1 MGLTKST
8 HPHSGHLP
16 IADLLVDSCGTDREP
31 RLEGSP
37 YPEESDR
44 GLRSSVSASGR
55 SRAFLLW
62 EKVPSEAVLSGRK
75 VAVFRLRVCLG
86 KAEASG
92 NSPIVRAGALA
103 SLRCRTREVFEPLP
117 PTVTRRSL
125 GESRDATLRNGI
137 ELPLVLTDS
146 GTSPYK

>member
-37 YPEESDR
+37 YPEEIGPRSAVLCISIR
-44 GLRSSVSASGR
+44 QISRLSSVGKGSER
-55 SRAFLLW
+55 SR
-62 EKVPSEAVLSGRK
+62 LSGRK
-75 VAVFRLRVCLG
+75 VAIFRLRVCLG

-92 NSPIVRAGALA
+92 NSPHR
-103 SLRCRTREVFEPLP
+103 
-117 PTVTRRSL
+117 
-125 GESRDATLRNGI
+125 
-137 ELPLVLTDS
+137 
-146 GTSPYK
+146 